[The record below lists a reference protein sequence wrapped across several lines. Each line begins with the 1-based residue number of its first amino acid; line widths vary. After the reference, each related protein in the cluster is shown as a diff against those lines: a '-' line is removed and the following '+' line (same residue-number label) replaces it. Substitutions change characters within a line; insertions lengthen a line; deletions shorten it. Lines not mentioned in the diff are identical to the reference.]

1 MSLPPTSN
9 HFEPLLML
17 TSRNIILGSQSPRR
31 RELMAGLDIPF
42 TCVTID
48 ADESYP
54 HELQAGDIPLYIS
67 RAKAR
72 AYASELRENDLLIT
86 SDTIVWL
93 NGEMLGKPQ
102 NEADAKAMLARLSG
116 QTHEVYTAVCF
127 TWLDTSHPSSSL
139 QGGEQEVGSCSF
151 VDCTKVTFK
160 TLSEQEIDYYVSKYR
175 PLDKAGAYG
184 VQEWI
189 GYVGVTKMEGSY
201 FNVMGFPISRVYDTL
216 RELAIV

>member
-1 MSLPPTSN
+1 MLN
-9 HFEPLLML
+9 HTEPLH
-17 TSRNIILGSQSPRR
+17 IILGSQSPRR

-42 TCVTID
+42 SCVTID

-54 HELQAGDIPLYIS
+54 AELKGGDIPMYIS

-72 AYASELRENDLLIT
+72 AYVSELQDNDLLIT

-102 NEADAKAMLARLSG
+102 DEAEAKEMLARLSG

-127 TWLDTSHPSSSL
+127 ADKNGELETW
-139 QGGEQEVGSCSF
+139 
-151 VDCTKVTFK
+151 VDCTKVTFN
-160 TLSEQEIDYYVSKYR
+160 TLSQEDIDYYVAKYR

-189 GYVGVTKMEGSY
+189 GYVGVTRMEGSY
-201 FNVMGFPISRVYDTL
+201 FNVMGFPICHVYERLKKYL
-216 RELAIV
+216 R

>member
-1 MSLPPTSN
+1 MLN
-9 HFEPLLML
+9 HTEPLH
-17 TSRNIILGSQSPRR
+17 IILGSQSPRR

-42 TCVTID
+42 SCVTID

-54 HELQAGDIPLYIS
+54 AELKAGDIPMYIS

-72 AYASELRENDLLIT
+72 AYVSELQDNDLLIT

-102 NEADAKAMLARLSG
+102 DEAEAKAMLARLSG

-127 TWLDTSHPSSSL
+127 ADRNGELETW
-139 QGGEQEVGSCSF
+139 
-151 VDCTKVTFK
+151 VDCTKVTFNN
-160 TLSEQEIDYYVSKYR
+160 LSEKDIDYYVSKYR

-189 GYVGVTKMEGSY
+189 GYVGVTRMEGSY
-201 FNVMGFPISRVYDTL
+201 FNVMGFPICHVYERLKKYL
-216 RELAIV
+216 R

>member
-1 MSLPPTSN
+1 M
-9 HFEPLLML
+9 
-17 TSRNIILGSQSPRR
+17 NIILGSQSPRR

-42 TCVTID
+42 SCVTID
-48 ADESYP
+48 TDESYP
-54 HELQAGDIPLYIS
+54 ADLQAGDIPLYIS
-67 RAKAR
+67 RAKAL
-72 AYASELRENDLLIT
+72 AYASNLRENDLLIT

-102 NEADAKAMLARLSG
+102 DEAEARDMLARLSG

-127 TWLDTSHPSSSL
+127 TWLNPSSIL
-139 QGGEQEVGSCSF
+139 PLEGGLRGSTSF

-160 TLSEQEIDYYVSKYR
+160 TLSEEEIDYYVSHYH

-201 FNVMGFPISRVYDTL
+201 FNVMGFPNSRVYETL
-216 RELAIV
+216 LSLSSKL

>member
-1 MSLPPTSN
+1 MLN
-9 HFEPLLML
+9 HTTPI
-17 TSRNIILGSQSPRR
+17 NIILGSQSPRR
-31 RELMAGLDIPF
+31 RELMTGLDIPF
-42 TCVTID
+42 SCVTID

-54 HELQAGDIPLYIS
+54 ADLKAGDIPMYIA

-72 AYASELRENDLLIT
+72 AYMSELKENDLLIT

-102 NEADAKAMLARLSG
+102 DEADAKAMLARLSG

-127 TWLDTSHPSSSL
+127 VDKNGELETW
-139 QGGEQEVGSCSF
+139 
-151 VDCTKVTFK
+151 VDCTKVTFNI
-160 TLSEQEIDYYVSKYR
+160 LSEEDINYYVTKYH

-189 GYVGVTKMEGSY
+189 GYVGVTRMEGSY
-201 FNVMGFPISRVYDTL
+201 FNVMGFPICHVYERLKKYTFA
-216 RELAIV
+216 R

>member
-1 MSLPPTSN
+1 MNL
-9 HFEPLLML
+9 
-17 TSRNIILGSQSPRR
+17 ILGSQSPRR

-54 HELQAGDIPLYIS
+54 ADLQAGDIPLYIS

-72 AYASELRENDLLIT
+72 AYAGQLQPDDLLIT

-102 NEADAKAMLARLSG
+102 SKAEAKHMLAQLSG
-116 QTHEVYTAVCF
+116 QTHQVYTAVCF
-127 TWLDTSHPSSSL
+127 TWLHTTPHHVAQPLHD
-139 QGGEQEVGSCSF
+139 SF
-151 VDCTKVTFK
+151 VDCTDVTFR
-160 TLSEQEIDYYVSKYR
+160 TLTAEEIDYYVEKYM

-189 GYVGVTKMEGSY
+189 GYVGVTRMEGSY
-201 FNVMGFPISRVYDTL
+201 FNVMGFPIGRVYEWLNTHN
-216 RELAIV
+216 

>member
-1 MSLPPTSN
+1 MNKVNDLV
-9 HFEPLLML
+9 
-17 TSRNIILGSQSPRR
+17 NIILGSQSPRR

-42 TCVTID
+42 SCVTID

-54 HELQAGDIPLYIS
+54 ADLQAGDIPLYIS

-102 NEADAKAMLARLSG
+102 DEADAKAMLARLSG

-127 TWLDTSHPSSSL
+127 ADMN
-139 QGGEQEVGSCSF
+139 GELETL

-160 TLSEQEIDYYVSKYR
+160 TLSEEEIDYYVNKYC

-201 FNVMGFPISRVYDTL
+201 FNVMGFPISRVYETL
-216 RELAIV
+216 IALHAI

>member
-1 MSLPPTSN
+1 MLN
-9 HFEPLLML
+9 HTEPLHV
-17 TSRNIILGSQSPRR
+17 ILGSQSPRR

-42 TCVTID
+42 SCVTID

-54 HELQAGDIPLYIS
+54 AELKGGDIPMYIS

-72 AYASELRENDLLIT
+72 AYVSELQDNDLLIT

-93 NGEMLGKPQ
+93 HGEMLGKPQ
-102 NEADAKAMLARLSG
+102 DEAEAKAMLARLSG

-127 TWLDTSHPSSSL
+127 ADRNGELETW
-139 QGGEQEVGSCSF
+139 
-151 VDCTKVTFK
+151 VDCTKVTFNN
-160 TLSEQEIDYYVSKYR
+160 LSEKDIDYYVSKYR

-201 FNVMGFPISRVYDTL
+201 FNVMGFPICHVYERLKKYL
-216 RELAIV
+216 R

>member
-1 MSLPPTSN
+1 MK
-9 HFEPLLML
+9 LLNP
-17 TSRNIILGSQSPRR
+17 NIILGSQSPRR

-42 TCVTID
+42 SCVTID

-54 HELQAGDIPLYIS
+54 TYLQAGDIPLYIS
-67 RAKAR
+67 R

-102 NEADAKAMLARLSG
+102 NEADAKAMLSRLSG

-127 TWLDTSHPSSSL
+127 ADMN
-139 QGGEQEVGSCSF
+139 GELETL

-160 TLSEQEIDYYVSKYR
+160 TLSEEEINYYVTKYH

-189 GYVGVTKMEGSY
+189 GYVGVTRMEGSY

-216 RELAIV
+216 YPKYIYKS

>member
-1 MSLPPTSN
+1 MLN
-9 HFEPLLML
+9 HTTPI
-17 TSRNIILGSQSPRR
+17 NIILGSQSPRR
-31 RELMAGLDIPF
+31 RELMTGLDIPF
-42 TCVTID
+42 SCVTID

-54 HELQAGDIPLYIS
+54 ADLKAGNIPMYIA

-72 AYASELRENDLLIT
+72 AYMSELKENDLLIT

-102 NEADAKAMLARLSG
+102 DEADAKAMLARLSG

-127 TWLDTSHPSSSL
+127 VDKNGELETW
-139 QGGEQEVGSCSF
+139 
-151 VDCTKVTFK
+151 VDCTKVTFNI
-160 TLSEQEIDYYVSKYR
+160 LSEEDINYYVTKYH

-189 GYVGVTKMEGSY
+189 GYVGVTRMEGSY
-201 FNVMGFPISRVYDTL
+201 FNVMGFPICHVYERLKKYTFA
-216 RELAIV
+216 R

>member
-1 MSLPPTSN
+1 MK
-9 HFEPLLML
+9 PLKP
-17 TSRNIILGSQSPRR
+17 NIILGSQSPRR

-42 TCVTID
+42 SCVTID

-54 HELQAGDIPLYIS
+54 AELKGGDIPMYIS

-72 AYASELRENDLLIT
+72 ACVSELQDNDLLIT

-102 NEADAKAMLARLSG
+102 DEEEAKAMLARLSG

-127 TWLDTSHPSSSL
+127 ADKNGELETW
-139 QGGEQEVGSCSF
+139 
-151 VDCTKVTFK
+151 VDCTKVTFNN
-160 TLSEQEIDYYVSKYR
+160 LSEEDIDYYVSKYR

-189 GYVGVTKMEGSY
+189 GYVGVTRMEGSY
-201 FNVMGFPISRVYDTL
+201 FNVMGFPICHVYERLKKYL
-216 RELAIV
+216 R

>member
-1 MSLPPTSN
+1 MLN
-9 HFEPLLML
+9 HTEPLHV
-17 TSRNIILGSQSPRR
+17 ILGSQSPRR

-42 TCVTID
+42 SCVTID

-54 HELQAGDIPLYIS
+54 AELKAGDIPLYIS

-72 AYASELRENDLLIT
+72 AYACELKDNDLLIT

-93 NGEMLGKPQ
+93 KGEMLGKPQ
-102 NEADAKAMLARLSG
+102 DEEEAKAMLARLSG

-127 TWLDTSHPSSSL
+127 ADKNGELETW
-139 QGGEQEVGSCSF
+139 
-151 VDCTKVTFK
+151 VDCTKVTFN
-160 TLSEQEIDYYVSKYR
+160 TLSEEDIDYYISKYR

-189 GYVGVTKMEGSY
+189 GYVGVTRMEGSY
-201 FNVMGFPISRVYDTL
+201 FNVMGFPICHVYERL
-216 RELAIV
+216 KKYIS